1 MIIALIMGAITPP
14 FGLCLFVVADVG
26 GVPVRRVTAEA
37 LKYLPSMLI
46 VLLLVILYPQLVTWL
61 PQVLLK

>member
-1 MIIALIMGAITPP
+1 MIIALIMGAITPVR
-14 FGLCLFVVADVG
+14 LCLFVVADVG

-46 VLLLVILYPQLVTWL
+46 VLLLVILYRSWL
-61 PQVLLK
+61 PGYPRSY